1 LYASDE
7 PVIRSGFGAWNV
19 SREKSCSW
27 GPQRQGGSSGSVFPR
42 FLHHGAHPDL
52 PGVISIALVTEQ
64 GEEKPNR
71 YLPPD
76 TSNQEIRTAY
86 DHEEL
91 AGGRE
96 EQAQQ
101 AASAEKPRHLFFK
114 FCRFPETRG
123 F

>member
-1 LYASDE
+1 MAPGDTT
-7 PVIRSGFGAWNV
+7 VGFT
-19 SREKSCSW
+19 
-27 GPQRQGGSSGSVFPR
+27 P
-42 FLHHGAHPDL
+42 
-52 PGVISIALVTEQ
+52 I
-64 GEEKPNR
+64 
-71 YLPPD
+71 Y
-76 TSNQEIRTAY
+76 
-86 DHEEL
+86 EEL